1 MTILGDEPHLPME
14 PVGLELA
21 MYRGPAFASPVWIK
35 DTQESLSHIFVE
47 RRQNKYIILKEELSR
62 KWNPIS
68 PINLYKIAGNMVQWV
83 KALVKQI

>member
-1 MTILGDEPHLPME
+1 ME

-21 MYRGPAFASPVWIK
+21 MYSGPVCAYTVWIK
-35 DTQESLSHIFVE
+35 DTQESLSHILVE

-68 PINLYKIAGNMVQWV
+68 PINLYKLAEDMAQWV